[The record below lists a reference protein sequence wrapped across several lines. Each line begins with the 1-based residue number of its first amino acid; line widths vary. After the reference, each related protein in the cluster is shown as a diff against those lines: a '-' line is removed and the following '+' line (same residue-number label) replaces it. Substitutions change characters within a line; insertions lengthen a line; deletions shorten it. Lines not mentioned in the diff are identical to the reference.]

1 MAAFNE
7 QSVNSLVMN
16 KHKGFG
22 YGYRFVFTFAYS
34 GGQEIFEWWVLF
46 ARQVLEFKLLKM
58 QKVFYRSATGLML

>member
-7 QSVNSLVMN
+7 QSLSSLVMN

-34 GGQEIFEWWVLF
+34 GGQEMFEHWVLIP
-46 ARQVLEFKLLKM
+46 RQALEFKLFKI
-58 QKVFYRSATGLML
+58 QKTFCHPVTGLML